1 MARTLPEHDAAT
13 SMTATLLRAA
23 RALTA
28 QLDDEL
34 QESGLGIDH
43 WLAMDA
49 LAASAGLTMAELQ
62 AQTLT
67 AGPTLTRVVDRLVT
81 QALAYREVD
90 QFDRRK
96 VRVFLSE
103 RGTGLHHG
111 LRRRIEPVEAHWAA
125 SNWPQLR
132 DRLAPPAGDA

>member
-1 MARTLPEHDAAT
+1 MSSTLPGGDVTT
-13 SMTATLLRAA
+13 SISAVVLRAA
-23 RALTA
+23 RRLTSGVEA
-28 QLDDEL
+28 EL

-49 LAASAGLTMAELQ
+49 LASSAGLTMAELQ
-62 AQTLT
+62 ASTLT

-96 VRVFLSE
+96 VRVFLSK
-103 RGTGLHHG
+103 RGTGLH
-111 LRRRIEPVEAHWAA
+111 R
-125 SNWPQLR
+125 SLR
-132 DRLAPPAGDA
+132 DRIAPVEVEWATSNQQKLTDHLAAPSAKL

>member
-1 MARTLPEHDAAT
+1 MASTLPEHDVTT
-13 SMTATLLRAA
+13 SMSATLLRAA
-23 RALTA
+23 RSLTGH
-28 QLDDEL
+28 LDAEL
-34 QESGLGIDH
+34 QQSGLGIDH

-49 LAASAGLTMAELQ
+49 LATSAGLTMADLQ
-62 AQTLT
+62 AATLT

-103 RGTGLHHG
+103 RGTDLHHEM
-111 LRRRIEPVEAHWAA
+111 RRQIAPVEARWAKA
-125 SNWPQLR
+125 NMQELC
-132 DRLAPPAGDA
+132 DLIAPPPDDA

>member
-1 MARTLPEHDAAT
+1 MSSTLPEGDVAT
-13 SMTATLLRAA
+13 SMSAVVLRAA
-23 RALTA
+23 RRLTTALEA
-28 QLDDEL
+28 EL

-49 LAASAGLTMAELQ
+49 LASSAGLTMAELQ
-62 AQTLT
+62 ASTLT

-96 VRVFLSE
+96 VRVFLSK
-103 RGTGLHHG
+103 RGTTLHRG
-111 LRRRIEPVEAHWAA
+111 
-125 SNWPQLR
+125 LR
-132 DRLAPPAGDA
+132 DRIAPVEVEWTASNQQELKEHL

>member
-1 MARTLPEHDAAT
+1 VASTLPEPHVAT
-13 SMTATLLRAA
+13 SMAATLLRAA
-23 RALTA
+23 RSLTA
-28 QLDDEL
+28 QLEAEL

-62 AQTLT
+62 ALTLT

-103 RGTGLHHG
+103 RGSELHCK
-111 LRRRIEPVEAHWAA
+111 LCCRLAPVEARWAA
-125 SNWPQLR
+125 AYRIPLA
-132 DRLAPPAGDA
+132 DCLAPHPDDD

>member
-1 MARTLPEHDAAT
+1 MASTLPEPNVAT
-13 SMTATLLRAA
+13 SMAATLLRAA
-23 RALTA
+23 RSLTA
-28 QLDDEL
+28 QLEAEL
-34 QESGLGIDH
+34 QQSGLGIDH

-62 AQTLT
+62 ALTLT

-96 VRVFLSE
+96 VRAFLSE
-103 RGTGLHHG
+103 RGTELHRE
-111 LRRRIEPVEAHWAA
+111 LRHQIASVEAEWA
-125 SNWPQLR
+125 STHRQPLS
-132 DRLAPPAGDA
+132 DCVAPRPDD